1 MEEEER
7 VEEERVE
14 EERARIRTGNPC
26 LKDELSNSRCER
38 GDDAIM
44 QSVWCKP
51 ELAVVS
57 SRKVGTCLTVNSC
70 PRVLYTVHCVN
81 SCPQALYTVSTR
93 ALVQPSHTHI
103 ARLPLQS
110 PPFFPLHEIKS
121 LYQVTKPN
129 QVKRQTDFAFS
140 A

>member
-7 VEEERVE
+7 
-14 EERARIRTGNPC
+14 AKIRTGNPC
-26 LKDELSNSRCER
+26 HMDELSNSRCER

-70 PRVLYTVHCVN
+70 P
-81 SCPQALYTVSTR
+81 QALYTVSTR

-110 PPFFPLHEIKS
+110 PPFLPLHEIKS
-121 LYQVTKPN
+121 LCQVTKPN
-129 QVKRQTDFAFS
+129 QEKRQTDFAFS